1 MIDRLVFLMK
11 IVVAECDLVKGLK
24 ESVKLQWSGDVDLND
39 GCLHKQY
46 DEYKKR
52 LESRKGCTE
61 LKELLLSLVHNLEY
75 MC

>member
-1 MIDRLVFLMK
+1 MK
-11 IVVAECDLVKGLK
+11 MVVAECDLVKGLK

-46 DEYKKR
+46 DEYKKH

-61 LKELLLSLVHNLEY
+61 LKELLQDTAKDFSLVCNLEY